1 MTTSQK
7 LWLGFGTLTALLVL
21 VLVFVAII
29 VRVRSIEGQMGEL
42 GDARNLSA
50 VALELEINTLGYPL
64 NVRAYLQTGEPQARQ
79 AAVDDAANAARQ
91 LKEYARLATTD
102 RQRDMAARFAP
113 YGRSSRNSAK
123 PCWTPKTAK

>member
-64 NVRAYLQTGEPQARQ
+64 NVRAYLQT
-79 AAVDDAANAARQ
+79 
-91 LKEYARLATTD
+91 
-102 RQRDMAARFAP
+102 
-113 YGRSSRNSAK
+113 AK
-123 PCWTPKTAK
+123 